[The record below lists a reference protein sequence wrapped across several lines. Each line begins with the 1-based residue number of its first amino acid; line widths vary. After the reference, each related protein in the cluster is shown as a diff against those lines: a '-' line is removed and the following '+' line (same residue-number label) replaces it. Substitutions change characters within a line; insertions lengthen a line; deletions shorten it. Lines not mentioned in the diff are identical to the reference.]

1 MWIRELLGQGSGMA
15 WGSLWVLCE
24 AANRRTMR
32 VHPRLALGA
41 LCSVG
46 VLCALCSL
54 GEERKQ
60 RSVCLQGAYVAYV
73 LMWLMWLRL
82 IGGLGPQWCVR
93 VAYVPYVP

>member
-1 MWIRELLGQGSGMA
+1 
-15 WGSLWVLCE
+15 
-24 AANRRTMR
+24 MR
-32 VHPRLALGA
+32 VHPRWALGA
-41 LCSVG
+41 LCSMG
-46 VLCALCSL
+46 GLCALCSL